1 MKMILATKN
10 KGKIK
15 EFQALVQGM
24 GIELL
29 SLEDCPDMPDVSEDG
44 CTFQENALKKAC
56 AIAKHTGITAIS
68 DDSGLEVDALNGAP
82 GIHSA
87 RYAGEQASDQEN
99 IQKLLK
105 TLTGLPLN
113 KRTAR
118 FRCVIAV
125 CTPQGRHI
133 TTEGTC
139 EGAIALEPRGS
150 HGFGYDP
157 VFLLL
162 DRNCTMAELEPGIKN
177 LISHRAMALAR
188 LKDILLDFVQETGG
202 KGE

>member
-1 MKMILATKN
+1 MRMILATKN

-15 EFQALVQGM
+15 ELQALVQDM
-24 GIELL
+24 SIELL
-29 SLEDCPDMPDVSEDG
+29 SLEDVPNLPDVTEDG
-44 CTFQENALKKAC
+44 CSFQENAIKKAC
-56 AIAKHTGITAIS
+56 AIAKYTGIIAIA

-87 RYAGEQASDQEN
+87 RYAGEKATDQEN
-99 IQKLLK
+99 IQKLLRA
-105 TLTGLPLN
+105 LNGLPLN

-118 FRCVIAV
+118 FRCSIAV
-125 CTPQGRHI
+125 CTPQGHHI
-133 TTEGTC
+133 TAEGTC

-157 VFLLL
+157 VFLLP
-162 DRNCTMAELEPGIKN
+162 DRNCTMAEVKPNIKN

-188 LKDILLDFVQETGG
+188 LKDILPAFLSEMGDNG
-202 KGE
+202 K

>member
-15 EFQALVQGM
+15 EIQALVQNM
-24 GIELL
+24 SIKLL
-29 SLEDCPDMPDVSEDG
+29 SLDDISDMPDVSEDG
-44 CTFQENALKKAC
+44 CSFQENALKKAC
-56 AIAKHTGITAIS
+56 AIAKHTGIIAIA

-87 RYAGEQASDQEN
+87 RYAGEKATDHEN
-99 IQKLLK
+99 MQKLLK

-118 FRCVIAV
+118 FRCSIAV

-133 TTEGTC
+133 TTEGVC
-139 EGAIALEPRGS
+139 EGAIALEPRGA

-157 VFLLL
+157 VFLLPG
-162 DRNCTMAELEPGIKN
+162 RNCTMAEMEPNSKN
-177 LISHRAMALAR
+177 LISHRAMALAK
-188 LKDILLDFVQETGG
+188 LKEILPAFLKEI
-202 KGE
+202 GEN